1 MAGGVSG
8 YAAMNARVRV
18 MYSYLLSGEDLAR
31 LGQAPDLSALVAAL
45 RQTAY
50 GPYLDSLRDK
60 ELTPQAIIHQ
70 IKRRL
75 ADVYQSVINV
85 APPQTRSLFVQ
96 LYRYYEV
103 HNLKAVLRGIVS
115 GTQRDS
121 DQSLWERVEPVLF
134 PYGPMTVLPAQAMVE
149 SGSIASAVELLRGTP
164 YYDVLSFALRRYNTE
179 QSLFPLEV
187 ALDLY
192 YWRQLWQEASRLLGQ
207 DHGPALRIVGSL
219 LDMNNMMWAIRY
231 RVYQHLSEE
240 ELINYTLPFGY
251 HVSDED
257 IRAIAAGADISS
269 IIMRLYPGLPD
280 VNSLLEQPKRGLPI
294 LELEIKRYL
303 AQQCLAAFV
312 GNPFHV
318 GVPLAFLVLSD
329 LEVQDLTVLIEAKFT
344 GVAASN
350 YQPYLLRSAEARA

>member
-8 YAAMNARVRV
+8 YAAINARVRV
-18 MYSYLLSGEDLAR
+18 MYSYLLTAEDLER
-31 LGQAPDLSALVAAL
+31 LSQVPDLPALVAAL

-50 GPYLDSLRDK
+50 GPYLEALRER

-75 ADVYQSVINV
+75 ADAYQSVINV
-85 APPQTRSLFVQ
+85 APFETRSLFVQ

-103 HNLKAVLRGIVS
+103 NNLKAVLRGIVS
-115 GTQRDS
+115 GPERGS
-121 DQSLWERVEPVLF
+121 EQSLWERVEEVLF

-149 SGSIASAVELLRGTP
+149 SGSVASAVELLRGTP
-164 YYDVLSFALRRYNTE
+164 YYDVLSFAMRRYNAE

-192 YWRQLWQEASRLLGQ
+192 YWRQLWQEASKLLGA

-219 LDMNNMMWAIRY
+219 LDMNNLMWAIRY

-257 IRAIAAGADISS
+257 IRSIAAGADLSAIIS
-269 IIMRLYPGLPD
+269 RLYPGLPD
-280 VNSLLEQPKRGLPI
+280 VNSLLEEPKRGLPI
-294 LELEIKRYL
+294 LEQRIKRYL
-303 AQQCLAAFV
+303 MEQCMAAFV

-318 GVPLAFLVLSD
+318 GVPLAFLVLAD

-344 GVAASN
+344 GVQASN
-350 YQPYLLRSAEARA
+350 YQPYLLKPAEART